1 VAPIVPPQPTT
12 FPRFGAGNVDLH
24 PETAMTSLEQSAP
37 SPLRMVAADSVRFGI
52 IALIA
57 FLTLVDLFAAQAIL
71 PSLVQK
77 FGVSRATMGVAVN
90 ASTFGMAI
98 AGIAVALFGRNIDRR
113 NGIWLSLAVLAI
125 PTTLLAMTDDITTF
139 ALLRVAQ
146 GLCMSAAFT
155 LTVAYL
161 AEHFSP
167 AQATGALA
175 AYVTGNVAS
184 NFFGRIIS
192 AAVAD
197 TFGISTNF
205 LTFAA
210 LNLAGAALVWLTLQK
225 TERMM
230 ATGGAMP
237 AMNAWAAHFRHPELG
252 AAFAIG
258 FLILFVF
265 IGTFTYVNF
274 QLTAAPIGLSAMSLG
289 LVYFVFLP
297 SMVTTPFAGRVARQ
311 FGPRAGIALTLALAI
326 AGLAALLATS
336 LPVVLAGMALVAVGT
351 FLAQAIA
358 TGHVGRTAKRD
369 KAAAS
374 GIYLASY
381 YAGGLI
387 GSFVLGQVFDRVG
400 WTACVAVLIAALVAA
415 IILAQVLGVPKD
427 DGPDDK
433 PRT

>member
-1 VAPIVPPQPTT
+1 
-12 FPRFGAGNVDLH
+12 
-24 PETAMTSLEQSAP
+24 M
-37 SPLRMVAADSVRFGI
+37 
-52 IALIA
+52 
-57 FLTLVDLFAAQAIL
+57 
-71 PSLVQK
+71 
-77 FGVSRATMGVAVN
+77 
-90 ASTFGMAI
+90 ST
-98 AGIAVALFGRNIDRR
+98 
-113 NGIWLSLAVLAI
+113 
-125 PTTLLAMTDDITTF
+125 
-139 ALLRVAQ
+139 
-146 GLCMSAAFT
+146 AFT

-184 NFFGRIIS
+184 NFFGRIMS

-197 TFGISTNF
+197 TFGLSTNF

-210 LNLAGAALVWLTLQK
+210 LNIAGAGLVWATLKK

-230 ATGGAMP
+230 ATGGSMP
-237 AMNAWAAHFRHPELG
+237 EMRSWTAHFRDRQLRHS
-252 AAFAIG
+252 FAIG

-274 QLTAAPIGLSAMSLG
+274 QLTAQPISLSPMALG

-297 SMVTTPFAGRVARQ
+297 SMITTPLAGRIARR
-311 FGPRAGIALTLALAI
+311 FGPKSGIALMLALAI
-326 AGLAALLATS
+326 AGLAALLSTILAI
-336 LPVVLAGMALVAVGT
+336 VLTGMALVAVGT

-381 YAGGLI
+381 YAGGLV

-400 WTACVAVLIAALVAA
+400 WPACVAVLVVALIAA
-415 IILAQVLGVPKD
+415 IGLARALTVPAN
-427 DGPDDK
+427 
-433 PRT
+433 

>member
-1 VAPIVPPQPTT
+1 
-12 FPRFGAGNVDLH
+12 
-24 PETAMTSLEQSAP
+24 
-37 SPLRMVAADSVRFGI
+37 
-52 IALIA
+52 
-57 FLTLVDLFAAQAIL
+57 
-71 PSLVQK
+71 
-77 FGVSRATMGVAVN
+77 
-90 ASTFGMAI
+90 MAI
-98 AGIAVALFGRNIDRR
+98 AGVVVALFGGNIDRR
-113 NGIWLSLAVLAI
+113 NGIWVSLTMLAI
-125 PTTLLAMTDDITTF
+125 PTTLLSMTDHITTF

-167 AQATGALA
+167 TQATGALA

-184 NFFGRIIS
+184 NFFGRIMS

-197 TFGISTNF
+197 TYGISTNF

-210 LNLAGAALVWLTLQK
+210 LNLAGAALVWLTLKK

-230 ATGGAMP
+230 ATGGEMP
-237 AMNAWAAHFRHPELG
+237 GMHGWRAHFRDPQLRSS
-252 AAFAIG
+252 FAIG

-274 QLTAAPIGLSAMSLG
+274 QLTAAPISLSAMSLG

-297 SMVTTPFAGRVARQ
+297 SMITTPLAGRVARR
-311 FGPRAGIALTLALAI
+311 FGPKSGIAFTLALAI
-326 AGLAALLATS
+326 AGLVALLTTS
-336 LPVVLAGMALVAVGT
+336 LLVVLTGMALVAVGT

-358 TGHVGRTAKRD
+358 TGHVSRTAWRD

-381 YAGGLI
+381 YAGGLV

-400 WTACVAVLIAALVAA
+400 WTACIAVLVAA
-415 IILAQVLGVPKD
+415 LLAAIGLARMLSAPK
-427 DGPDDK
+427 G
-433 PRT
+433 

>member
-1 VAPIVPPQPTT
+1 
-12 FPRFGAGNVDLH
+12 
-24 PETAMTSLEQSAP
+24 MTSLDQSAP
-37 SPLRMVAADSVRFGI
+37 ASLRMVAADSARFGV

-71 PSLVQK
+71 PSLVVK
-77 FGVSRATMGVAVN
+77 FGVSRATMGFAVN

-113 NGIWLSLAVLAI
+113 NGIWISLAVLAI
-125 PTTLLAMTDDITTF
+125 PTTLLSMTDDITAF

-167 AQATGALA
+167 GQATGALA

-184 NFFGRIIS
+184 NFFGRIMS

-210 LNLAGAALVWLTLQK
+210 LNLAGAALVWFALKK

-230 ATGGAMP
+230 ATGGEMP
-237 AMNAWAAHFRHPELG
+237 GTHAWTAQFMDRQLRN
-252 AAFAIG
+252 AFAIG

-274 QLTAAPIGLSAMSLG
+274 QLTAAPISLSPMALG

-297 SMVTTPFAGRVARQ
+297 SMITTPLAGRVARR
-311 FGPRAGIALTLALAI
+311 FGPRTGIGLTLAVAVL
-326 AGLAALLATS
+326 GLKAMLATS
-336 LPVVLAGMALVAVGT
+336 LPVVLAGMALVASGT

-358 TGHVGRTAKRD
+358 TGHVGRTARRD

-381 YAGGLI
+381 YAGGLV
-387 GSFVLGQVFDRVG
+387 GSFVLGQVFDRIG
-400 WTACVAVLIAALVAA
+400 WAACVAVLIAALGIA
-415 IILAQVLGVPKD
+415 IALARPLTAPQG
-427 DGPDDK
+427 
-433 PRT
+433 